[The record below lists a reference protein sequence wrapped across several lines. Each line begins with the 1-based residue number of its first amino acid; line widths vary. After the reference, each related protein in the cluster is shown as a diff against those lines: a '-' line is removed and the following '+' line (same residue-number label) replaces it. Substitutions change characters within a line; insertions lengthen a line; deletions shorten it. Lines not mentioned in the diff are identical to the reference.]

1 MALCVGRK
9 GFQHLDSQVAAMGE
23 INELPPHLQPAKVDR
38 TGREEDKSVY

>member
-1 MALCVGRK
+1 MGLK
-9 GFQHLDSQVAAMGE
+9 GVQHLDSQVAAMGE